1 MSFSFSDKDV
11 PDGWAVC
18 VSSSL
23 SDPRALRF
31 KMHLHPSPKEMQQEL
46 LSKEE
51 TRYRSVRSLFIIA
64 ASTWLK

>member
-31 KMHLHPSPKEMQQEL
+31 KMHLHPSPKEM
-46 LSKEE
+46 
-51 TRYRSVRSLFIIA
+51 
-64 ASTWLK
+64 